1 MQRHATAA
9 GAALLLLVVVVHFRY
24 AALAE
29 WLHPLQAD
37 YAARA
42 LFYVLRGVEG
52 AVVFAVLLLLAPPSL
67 LLRMACVVGML
78 AEGGTALCRAA
89 WPLNQ
94 PLPPGANAGG
104 LCDAATREPIT
115 ALLAGAIA
123 CALLL
128 VNNKKGPGH
137 D

>member
-29 WLHPLQAD
+29 WLHPQQAE

-52 AVVFAVLLLLAPPSL
+52 AAVFAALLILAPPSL
-67 LLRMACVVGML
+67 LLRLACVVGML
-78 AEGGTALCRAA
+78 ANCGTALCRVA

-104 LCDAATREPIT
+104 LCDGATREPIT

-123 CALLL
+123 GALLML
-128 VNNKKGPGH
+128 NNKKGHGH
-137 D
+137 G